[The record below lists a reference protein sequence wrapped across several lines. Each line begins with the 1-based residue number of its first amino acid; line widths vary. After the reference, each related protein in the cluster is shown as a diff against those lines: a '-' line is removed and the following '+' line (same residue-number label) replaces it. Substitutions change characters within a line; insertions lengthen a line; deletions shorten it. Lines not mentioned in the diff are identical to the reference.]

1 MTGPIEVRLLP
12 TPYLQTGPGTISARA
27 EARPSLS
34 FELAR
39 LELALVKLASGAIR
53 FSEIE
58 LDKPVLTIS
67 RAADG
72 TLRLPVFPAAEAET
86 VGFDRLAV
94 RDGKVR
100 IAARAAGGAERQLN
114 GVQLELD
121 AASLAGPYHLSGQF
135 SGPAGTPVVFR
146 LDSEK
151 SGPEGTPIRASVDA
165 GSNWPAIQ
173 FDGALD
179 PSGPNARSPR
189 VTGSATIVGAG
200 SAGGLDWRAVGRMTA
215 DLDRA
220 AIEHAEFRVGPE
232 ERALHAEG
240 SATLTYGARFGWS
253 SRRKRNRQTSTR
265 SCAARARTPCRR
277 RARWGCL
284 RIRFGRLSGGA
295 GLIAVD
301 ARLAASDVILGGE
314 TLSDVSGSARSRPG
328 APLNM
333 SFDLGLPGHSRLK
346 GMGELQTGAAA
357 RFDGT
362 IDFRADDPALLGR
375 WSSPGAPEFAD
386 RVAAFANRSASVA
399 GRIEASATGFSGHD
413 LTIGLD
419 RSKLTGSIAFAR
431 PAGAE
436 PGRLDMD
443 LSSDSLDVDA
453 LPGGSASAALI
464 GGLDLS
470 LSLKAKALHV
480 NRLNDTEID
489 SGSLALKVV
498 KSGPDISLDR
508 LNVTD
513 LGGADLD
520 AEGAVGRDGLSLT
533 GRLRADRLRDFAAL
547 VSRLAPGDW
556 SRTLAERADALS
568 PATLAFEA
576 HGNPVAGGAPVLS
589 SLKAKATLGQTQ
601 AAIGLEPDS
610 GAGRQLLTV
619 NLDLPDTSALL
630 RQLGVKTIGASGRG
644 RIALRASGAWAQGY
658 DFEATGA
665 LAGTDLSAQ
674 ARILPAAEGDDAR
687 LFGSVKLKSQN
698 VSPLLA
704 TLGLAPAGGAIGP
717 VEASADLTLRGDR
730 WTASRA
736 AATVAGVKATGDL
749 AYEPAAKLE
758 DAAPAS
764 LEPPGTEAAIAAAEA
779 IASEPQPAEITGE
792 LSLDR
797 LPAGELLA
805 LALGPLQPVK
815 RGAWWSEAKFAPV
828 PLNPPSA
835 AIRLRI
841 GTLDMIDGL
850 AARGFSTALRFDRGR
865 LDLDDME
872 MKVAGAAASGH
883 MTLRRDRESATTTGA
898 LRVEQLA
905 IDRPPISGRLTG
917 TLEFASTGKSPAA
930 LIEGLAGAGTAE
942 LAGAS
947 LAGSDLGALD
957 RVVAKAQAADAQID
971 ETNVAYALDKELDK
985 AALPIPGGATPIA
998 LTAGTMKFGP
1008 LPIARPR
1015 GAATVSASLDLGKLS
1030 LETRLTLTSPA
1041 TGLKF
1046 WSGPPPSATVTVSD
1060 ALPTRKR
1067 QLDVAG
1073 LSAGLATQAI
1083 ARESERIAA
1092 LDADIRER
1100 AYFNRRLKG
1109 ERFIDRRAAEMQAW
1123 RAEQER
1129 LKSLAGRAASEKA
1142 ASERA
1147 EAEKKAA
1154 SEKQAND
1161 KAAADEAA
1169 AEKAIQ
1175 LPPLPPE
1182 LPGGPILRRATA
1194 PAEPPARD
1202 DQLGANAPPVG
1213 APLPPLRPKL
1223 RPAPEPAPLP
1233 VPTQG
1238 GLY

>member
-1 MTGPIEVRLLP
+1 MAFSWNWTRLRSLAPITCP
-12 TPYLQTGPGTISARA
+12 AN
-27 EARPSLS
+27 
-34 FELAR
+34 
-39 LELALVKLASGAIR
+39 
-53 FSEIE
+53 
-58 LDKPVLTIS
+58 
-67 RAADG
+67 
-72 TLRLPVFPAAEAET
+72 FPART
-86 VGFDRLAV
+86 
-94 RDGKVR
+94 
-100 IAARAAGGAERQLN
+100 ARRSSFVSN
-114 GVQLELD
+114 
-121 AASLAGPYHLSGQF
+121 
-135 SGPAGTPVVFR
+135 
-146 LDSEK
+146 SEK

-179 PSGPNARSPR
+179 PSGLSARGPS
-189 VTGSATIVGAG
+189 VTGSATIAGAG
-200 SAGGLDWRAVGRMTA
+200 SAGGLAWRAVGRMTA

-240 SATLTYGARFGWS
+240 SATLSYGAPVRLVVEAKAKQANLDALL
-253 SRRKRNRQTSTR
+253 RRKGED
-265 SCAARARTPCRR
+265 AVPPARALGLLADTFWPALRR
-277 RARWGCL
+277 
-284 RIRFGRLSGGA
+284 A

-314 TLSDVSGSARSRPG
+314 TLSDVSGSARSQPG

-346 GMGELQTGAAA
+346 GMGELKTGAAA

-362 IDFRADDPALLGR
+362 IDFRAGDPALLGR
-375 WSSPGAPEFAD
+375 WSSPGAPEFAE

-480 NRLNDTEID
+480 NRLSDTEID

-498 KSGPDISLDR
+498 KSGPNISLDR

-520 AEGAVGRDGLSLT
+520 AEGAVGRDGLSLS

-619 NLDLPDTSALL
+619 NLDSPDASALL

-658 DFEATGA
+658 DVDATGA

-674 ARILPAAEGDDAR
+674 GRILPAAEGDDAR

-758 DAAPAS
+758 DAAPGT
-764 LEPPGTEAAIAAAEA
+764 LEPPGTEDAIAAAEA

-815 RGAWWSEAKFAPV
+815 RGAWWSEAKFAPA

-835 AIRLRI
+835 AIRLRV
-841 GTLDMIDGL
+841 GSLDMIDGL
-850 AARGFSTALRFDRGR
+850 AAQGFSTALRFDRGR

-905 IDRPPISGRLTG
+905 IDRPPFSGRLTG

-971 ETNVAYALDKELDK
+971 ETNVAYALDKELNK
-985 AALPIPGGATPIA
+985 APLPIPGGATPIA

-1008 LPIARPR
+1008 LPIVRPQG
-1015 GAATVSASLDLGKLS
+1015 GATLSASLDLGRLS

-1046 WSGPPPSATVTVSD
+1046 WSGPPPSATVTVLD
-1060 ALPTRKR
+1060 GLATRKR

-1100 AYFNRRLKG
+1100 AFFNRRLKG
-1109 ERFIDRRAAEMQAW
+1109 ERFLDRRAAEMQAW

-1175 LPPLPPE
+1175 LPPD

-1202 DQLGANAPPVG
+1202 DQLGANAPPAG
-1213 APLPPLRPKL
+1213 APLPPSRPKL
-1223 RPAPEPAPLP
+1223 RPAPERAPLR